1 MIAVNVSSSFVHVI
15 DRYVQSL
22 KGLEWHSYL
31 GSRKCDEK
39 VLDRD
44 RSIIS
49 GRQLVPP
56 KEVTQ
61 QSAMAASSST
71 YTPGNPDGFPQSK
84 KEWKIKYTKV
94 LKEFADK
101 VYEAYRLCGE
111 KNPDLGECLICK
123 VQIQSLGDHLLGG
136 KHYGKL

>member
-1 MIAVNVSSSFVHVI
+1 MIAVNVISSLVHVI
-15 DRYVQSL
+15 DRCVQSL
-22 KGLEWHSYL
+22 KGLEWHSHL

-44 RSIIS
+44 RRIIS

-71 YTPGNPDGFPQSK
+71 ATPGVPDDFPQSK
-84 KEWKIKYTKV
+84 TDWKNKHTNN
-94 LKEFADK
+94 LKEFAEK

-111 KNPDLGECLICK
+111 KNPDLGECLVCRVRFRFWMTI
-123 VQIQSLGDHLLGG
+123 S
-136 KHYGKL
+136 